1 MNTSSA
7 RERIL
12 GRLRTAPSAP
22 GAVPPGL
29 TFGAGGTPTPPPGLT
44 FGADVPSLSIEAGID
59 HFRRG
64 SELFHAEVLDAR
76 QAGWRQA
83 LADVCAVKGIRRL
96 MLPPGAALELASWP
110 DGPRLERFD
119 RPIENFKR
127 ALFDEIDAGLT
138 FADGALADTG
148 TLFHADPRGTPRTL
162 SLVPPIHICVL
173 DVNRILPSL
182 AAAVA
187 SEGWQAA
194 MPTNLVFITGPSKT
208 ADIQQVLAYGA
219 HGPKELV
226 VLLVDGTV
234 GASA

>member
-1 MNTSSA
+1 MSTSSA

-12 GRLRTAPSAP
+12 GRLRAAPGAN
-22 GAVPPGL
+22 GAVPPRL
-29 TFGAGGTPTPPPGLT
+29 TFSGEPQA
-44 FGADVPSLSIEAGID
+44 ALSVEAAIEG
-59 HFRRG
+59 FRRG

-96 MLPPGAALELASWP
+96 MLPPGAALELAPWP
-110 DGPRLERFD
+110 DGPTLERFD
-119 RPIENFKR
+119 RPIEDFKR
-127 ALFDEIDAGLT
+127 TLFDEIDAGLT